1 MPLRAPKM
9 YGFIRGFQ
17 RWVWWP
23 KWAPASINC
32 CMVTTGAAIIQ
43 FLSGYA
49 SGRLEPVAAG
59 GTWTSRLRAPVCGA
73 FHVNFPAPHQGVGR
87 SADREAARLAVAKQK
102 IQHQFVAAGR
112 STRIFRLTR
121 WNK

>member
-49 SGRLEPVAAG
+49 SGRLEPVAANMI
-59 GTWTSRLRAPVCGA
+59 GTPRAGTGMWCLPCEFSR
-73 FHVNFPAPHQGVGR
+73 PASGIDR
-87 SADREAARLAVAKQK
+87 SAHREAARLAAVKQK
-102 IQHQFVAAGR
+102 IQHQFGR
-112 STRIFRLTR
+112 ARRGNFFRLTL
-121 WNK
+121 